1 MLKEDIEKLL
11 NNAFD
16 IMRLF
21 SILKKVLDCDSG
33 EYNPLTEIIDEK
45 IAELFTDLD
54 NYETKYYLQRFLH
67 ARSVEGLDLQGILQG
82 LQYPCPAA
90 QFFFLERKP
99 VEQFDNMGEFPL
111 QKAADFREDL
121 VILLHDVLVQIGAL
135 P

>member
-45 IAELFTDLD
+45 IA
-54 NYETKYYLQRFLH
+54 
-67 ARSVEGLDLQGILQG
+67 
-82 LQYPCPAA
+82 
-90 QFFFLERKP
+90 
-99 VEQFDNMGEFPL
+99 
-111 QKAADFREDL
+111 
-121 VILLHDVLVQIGAL
+121 
-135 P
+135 

>member
-33 EYNPLTEIIDEK
+33 EYNPLTVIIDEK

-54 NYETKYYLQRFLH
+54 NYETKYYLQRFLQNTYL
-67 ARSVEGLDLQGILQG
+67 A
-82 LQYPCPAA
+82 
-90 QFFFLERKP
+90 
-99 VEQFDNMGEFPL
+99 
-111 QKAADFREDL
+111 
-121 VILLHDVLVQIGAL
+121 
-135 P
+135 